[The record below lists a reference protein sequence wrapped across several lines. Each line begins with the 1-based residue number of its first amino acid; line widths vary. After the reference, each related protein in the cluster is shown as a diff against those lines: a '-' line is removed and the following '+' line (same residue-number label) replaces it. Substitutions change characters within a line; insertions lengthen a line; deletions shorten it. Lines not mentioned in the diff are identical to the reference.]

1 MHVLGII
8 IGVFG
13 TVSLLALNVVYV
25 RRYGRFVRY
34 LELNHPEHWKSIG
47 SPAQFE
53 DEPQYGSFGYVA
65 YFANRRYAELGDSE
79 LSTLGDKIR
88 GRRRWMFAS
97 LIILV
102 VGIGVANGD
111 IRWH

>member
-1 MHVLGII
+1 MNVLGII

-13 TVSLLALNVVYV
+13 AASLLALNVVYV

-34 LELNHPEHWKSIG
+34 LELNHPEHWKSVG
-47 SPAQFE
+47 SPVQFE

-79 LSTLGDKIR
+79 LLMLGDKMR
-88 GRRRWMFAS
+88 GRRRSMFVS
-97 LIILV
+97 LMILV
-102 VGIGVANGD
+102 VGIGVANAD
-111 IRWH
+111 ISWR